1 MRKAILA
8 LFLLLSVAGLCY
20 AQTAPSQEDQE
31 SLDMQKV
38 REKIVRT
45 KREFDKLMK
54 DVLATYSDKE
64 GSVLG
69 AFGQDIKVDIVDTGK
84 NMIVRA
90 DLPGMD
96 KDKIDIT
103 LDNGKFLKIAG
114 TREIKV
120 TQQSPGMVRQER
132 SIGRFE
138 RVIELPSEG
147 TSYGVMASYKDG
159 VLEVVIPKKTPAK
172 EETVKI
178 KVM

>member
-1 MRKAILA
+1 MKKIALA
-8 LFLLLSVAGLCY
+8 LLLLAAFTGLAL
-20 AQTAPSQEDQE
+20 AQTAPSDDD

-54 DVLATYSDKE
+54 DVLSTYSDKE
-64 GSVLG
+64 GALLSG
-69 AFGQDIKVDIVDTGK
+69 FGQDVKVDVLDAGK
-84 NMIVRA
+84 NMIVKA
-90 DLPGMD
+90 DLPGME

-103 LDNGKFLKIAG
+103 LENGKFLKISG
-114 TREIKV
+114 SREIVKS
-120 TQQSPGMVRQER
+120 QSSPGMVRQER
-132 SIGRFE
+132 SIGKFE

-147 TSYGVMASYKDG
+147 MSQGLMASYKDG
-159 VLEVVIPKKTPAK
+159 VLEIVIPKKSPVK